1 MKNFRFIALAT
12 LICMAMQIQVAQ
24 ADELSKEEKKAIQE
38 QLDSIMYNE
47 AVKAVNDTMFTLEA
61 SRATFKTGYTINVT
75 SSTNFITVKKSKA
88 SIQTAFNASISG
100 ANGMGGVTVDG
111 TISNYRISTDKKSG
125 DTMVSMSVWRHYGL
139 DVGPWRRNIGYCEY
153 PHFQKRQQGYRR
165 NYAQLQFQQS
175 QAVRHSVAIGKEYRV
190 QRAELVSAR
199 IKPV

>member
-75 SSTNFITVKKSKA
+75 SSTNFITVKKGKA

-125 DTMVSMSVWRHYGL
+125 DTMVSMSVLGVGISVPPKSCPASIPTISGCQAFCCHRKRVPCSKGGACKCQDKTGL
-139 DVGPWRRNIGYCEY
+139 NP
-153 PHFQKRQQGYRR
+153 
-165 NYAQLQFQQS
+165 
-175 QAVRHSVAIGKEYRV
+175 
-190 QRAELVSAR
+190 
-199 IKPV
+199 